1 MEQSVKFNSVEKF
14 KAIVSAACISG
25 IFFFLRFLKKSSKP
39 ELENLVL
46 ILQVECDR
54 NFDDI
59 LYMN

>member
-14 KAIVSAACISG
+14 KAIVSAARISG
-25 IFFFLRFLKKSSKP
+25 IFFLRFLKKSSKP
-39 ELENLVL
+39 ELENLIL

>member
-25 IFFFLRFLKKSSKP
+25 IFFLRFLKKSSKP

-54 NFDDI
+54 NFDDK